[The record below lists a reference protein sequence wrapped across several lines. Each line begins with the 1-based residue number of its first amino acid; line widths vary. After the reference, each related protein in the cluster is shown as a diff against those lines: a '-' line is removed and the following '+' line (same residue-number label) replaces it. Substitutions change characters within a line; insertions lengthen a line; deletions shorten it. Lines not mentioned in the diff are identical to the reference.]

1 MNLQVHLYVYSHM
14 QPVSLMTDGLPPK
27 TILLFRCLV
36 IEQPVTVWAVDC
48 TAFDTCISYCMW
60 HIMWNVTLL
69 TRRDDE
75 LQVCEVY
82 KLHRE
87 TYYMCV
93 DYVDRFL
100 SRTSGIKKSQLQL
113 IGTTALFIAAKME
126 VRFVKELLRALCLK
140 LLTNLRRN
148 VKN

>member
-1 MNLQVHLYVYSHM
+1 
-14 QPVSLMTDGLPPK
+14 
-27 TILLFRCLV
+27 
-36 IEQPVTVWAVDC
+36 
-48 TAFDTCISYCMW
+48 
-60 HIMWNVTLL
+60 
-69 TRRDDE
+69 
-75 LQVCEVY
+75 
-82 KLHRE
+82 
-87 TYYMCV
+87 MCV

>member
-1 MNLQVHLYVYSHM
+1 VIFNLKRDS
-14 QPVSLMTDGLPPK
+14 
-27 TILLFRCLV
+27 
-36 IEQPVTVWAVDC
+36 A
-48 TAFDTCISYCMW
+48 DT
-60 HIMWNVTLL
+60 
-69 TRRDDE
+69 DDE

-100 SRTSGIKKSQLQL
+100 SRTTGIKKSQLQL

-126 VRFVKELLRALCLK
+126 VRFLKELLHDSYLEAVNELSAEY
-140 LLTNLRRN
+140 
-148 VKN
+148 